1 MTFPALPEGPFADGP
16 EVLRTSQELTF
27 TPTLV
32 NDDLRPCIGRALGI
46 AEEGDM
52 EEVVLVALD
61 GDVAEGAGSSESLGA
76 GEGAGRGA
84 VSIGSGDTL
93 FASSATG

>member
-1 MTFPALPEGPFADGP
+1 MTLPAFPFADVP
-16 EVLRTSQELTF
+16 EELRTSQELTL

-32 NDDLRPCIGRALGI
+32 NDDLRPCVGRVLGM
-46 AEEGDM
+46 AEEG
-52 EEVVLVALD
+52 EREGVVLVALD
-61 GDVAEGAGSSESLGA
+61 GEDSEGDGASESLGA

-84 VSIGSGDTL
+84 VSMGSGETL